1 MFNFAGGAGGC
12 GRLRELHYSTRAAPH
27 AHHPKRGVRE
37 HYLSKGN
44 NLPPPQNY
52 EHENGSKNGGIP
64 PPLRTNLPHF
74 LTVRTIQF
82 IRKNIMQKL
91 NLTFTLP
98 ANTTRTESAHADVF
112 RFASGGLVTILHSP
126 DGANQQPVIDAV
138 SCLVRYNSGKQAI
151 LDDAHLSQTGRDA
164 KIQNW
169 EIVEGLRLKQEMERF
184 AEIVQSQA
192 DDTNRANAKL
202 YSATKLEPNDAV
214 SAINDNVIV
223 DWMTSLPAS
232 ELAKQ
237 LKTLQ
242 DGTMPRQVVALMRR
256 SELIPLPAA
265 IDAVVPDAWR
275 ASVQKLHPVACR
287 EMEQRIAVSEWQVQ
301 SIAAIAQH
309 VPQLAGARRL
319 AA

>member
-1 MFNFAGGAGGC
+1 
-12 GRLRELHYSTRAAPH
+12 
-27 AHHPKRGVRE
+27 
-37 HYLSKGN
+37 
-44 NLPPPQNY
+44 
-52 EHENGSKNGGIP
+52 
-64 PPLRTNLPHF
+64 
-74 LTVRTIQF
+74 
-82 IRKNIMQKL
+82 MQKL

-98 ANTTRTESAHADVF
+98 TNTTRTESPNVDLF

-126 DGANQQPVIDAV
+126 DGANQQSVVDALG
-138 SCLVRYNSGKQAI
+138 CLIRYNSGKQAI
-151 LDDAHLSQTGRDA
+151 LDDAHLSQTGRNA
-164 KIQNW
+164 KLQNF

-184 AEIVQSQA
+184 GEIVQAQA
-192 DDTNRANAKL
+192 DDTARANVKL
-202 YSATKLEPNDAV
+202 YSATKLEPTDAV

-242 DGTMPRQVVALMRR
+242 DGTIPRQVVALMRR
-256 SELIPLPAA
+256 KELIPLPAA
-265 IDAVVPDAWR
+265 IDAVVPEAWR
-275 ASVQKLHPVACR
+275 VSVQRLHPVACR

-301 SIAAIAQH
+301 SIKALAAH